1 MAFLPRTVSFV
12 VPLVFFAGSAFA
24 QTSPK
29 GCPAGQRP
37 SLSGCIDGSSQAR
50 IRKRPEAGR
59 KAKTPPR
66 VPKPDPALSIE
77 RAKTPPIEHRR
88 KALLI
93 RELQQLEAMLERTR
107 ENSPDEL
114 IILRRLA
121 DGYAELEAIA
131 ERDRARAQA
140 AADDIARA
148 ERAAPRP
155 TRPKKRGEGTIL

>member
-1 MAFLPRTVSFV
+1 MVL
-12 VPLVFFAGSAFA
+12 FASSALA

-50 IRKRPEAGR
+50 IRTRPDAEP
-59 KAKTPPR
+59 KAVTPPR
-66 VPKPDPALSIE
+66 VPKPDPAVSVE
-77 RAKTPPIEHRR
+77 RAKAPPIEHQR

-93 RELQQLEAMLERTR
+93 RELQQLEAVLKRTP
-107 ENSPDEL
+107 EGSPDQLL
-114 IILRRLA
+114 IVRRLA
-121 DGYAELEAIA
+121 EGYAELEALA

-148 ERAAPRP
+148 EREKPRP
-155 TRPKKRGEGTIL
+155 TRKPKKRGEGTIL